1 VSTDDLLA
9 ARVKAFQAA
18 LKAGGKLPA
27 LATAKAAQPPS
38 DALEARAR
46 VVEGRLAESYA
57 KRRLARPP

>member
-1 VSTDDLLA
+1 VTDLLQ

-18 LKAGGKLPA
+18 LEAEGKLPA
-27 LATAKAAQPPS
+27 LATAKATRPPP

-46 VVEGRLAESYA
+46 AVRARLAEAYA